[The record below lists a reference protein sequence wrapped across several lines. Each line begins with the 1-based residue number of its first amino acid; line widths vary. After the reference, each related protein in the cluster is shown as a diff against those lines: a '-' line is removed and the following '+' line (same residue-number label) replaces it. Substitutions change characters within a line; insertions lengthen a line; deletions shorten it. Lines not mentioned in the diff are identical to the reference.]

1 MNKTISGK
9 QKKPPRRLVT
19 HFMQSGTDQEVGC
32 FCNGREPID
41 RLMHWQDEEK
51 QQQKERPR
59 QRERRREIEACW
71 ECAHFPALSLCGSL
85 SVREKTL
92 HTTLRLNC
100 VSVSFLI
107 TFAFSRFSTVIK
119 AKSNVITTQRP
130 HTRTHMYSPV
140 LHIQTHTWGLRT
152 HTHSHSWG
160 KHTLKF
166 TLSLSVEKIQ
176 KKYNFLSFLLH
187 STSSFCC
194 FLFDFFLSYALNVA
208 IDTFLL
214 LLLGR
219 ETHTHTAVLH
229 FG

>member
-1 MNKTISGK
+1 MWLILCNRGPTKKWVAFVMDVNQLIDWCIDKTKRNGN
-9 QKKPPRRLVT
+9 RR
-19 HFMQSGTDQEVGC
+19 SDRD
-32 FCNGREPID
+32 RESEEE
-41 RLMHWQDEEK
+41 RLKH
-51 QQQKERPR
+51 
-59 QRERRREIEACW
+59 AGN
-71 ECAHFPALSLCGSL
+71 ALTFLLSLSLCGSL

-100 VSVSFLI
+100 VSVSFMT

-119 AKSNVITTQRP
+119 TKSNVITTQRP
-130 HTRTHMYSPV
+130 HTRTHMHSPV
-140 LHIQTHTWGLRT
+140 LHIQTHTHEGYA